1 MIRLTERQIVK
12 IHSDLIAKTGGI
24 EGIRDKGIL
33 DSAVN
38 SPFMTFDGE
47 DLYPTIQHKAAQLAF
62 FIISNHPFIDGNKR
76 IGLHVMLIFLELN
89 GVTLKY
95 TQNELI
101 KIGLMLADGNMTV
114 KDLLLW
120 LIDHNEQ

>member
-95 TQNELI
+95 TQNELT

>member
-62 FIISNHPFIDGNKR
+62 SIISNHPFINGNKR

>member
-62 FIISNHPFIDGNKR
+62 FIISNHTFIDGNKR

>member
-1 MIRLTERQIVK
+1 
-12 IHSDLIAKTGGI
+12 
-24 EGIRDKGIL
+24 
-33 DSAVN
+33 
-38 SPFMTFDGE
+38 
-47 DLYPTIQHKAAQLAF
+47 
-62 FIISNHPFIDGNKR
+62 
-76 IGLHVMLIFLELN
+76 MLILLELN